1 MIAMFKKLL
10 IIITCS
16 LSLAACKK
24 DPDNVSLRGAYSSGE
39 FPKNINDLLGVL
51 GAGYAQWRSEHLAG
65 FNLMTK
71 VQACSDHA
79 ADLAYGGDLSWTE
92 LAANELSVT
101 NSYANGLWSQLYV
114 GVKTM
119 NAFLDRADFYEK
131 KYMVSSEQQM
141 VNYMRGEAYFLR
153 AWYYFNLEC
162 FFGEAYVGANGAND
176 DKMGV
181 PIYTSI
187 PTSVAETQQPRKKA
201 REVWNFIIDDLK
213 KSADLLKGAQWT
225 GAMRGRATEWS
236 AKALLGK
243 VYVFTQDWTNAKST
257 LLDVIQNSGK
267 SLMPYSKYK
276 EAFNDR
282 PENEFNE
289 ESLFEINIDR
299 TPANYGIFADFPPNK
314 NLTSSQGLLWSP
326 SCLGDDGI
334 EGGPNNNLGYCNQFV
349 HDKNLRRFGFDLPIY
364 NLVTNPAY
372 VPPTNTL
379 NNQKLILDPAYRAAS
394 VAMRTNKTVDPR
406 LYICALQP
414 WVDSVKNNDIL
425 KPVGKCVGIG
435 GGIQQYFHGWSFR
448 KFTTIDNN
456 LWAKSNA
463 ADGANYYLLRMA
475 DIYLLYAE
483 ACMNSNEPGPALE
496 YINKVHRRAYGV
508 ADYNAP
514 SPYDYASLSSATKA
528 NDPNLANNPLR
539 YERYAELFA
548 EGHWWFDVCR
558 WRIGKAEASYYGT
571 YLPTGDNIPWS
582 DDRSYAFPIPSDE
595 INTNTNIGKQNG
607 GY

>member
-1 MIAMFKKLL
+1 MFKKLL
-10 IIITCS
+10 MIATCS
-16 LSLAACKK
+16 LSLVACKK
-24 DPDNVSLRGAYSSGE
+24 DPDDVSLRGAYSSGE

-51 GAGYAQWRSEHLAG
+51 GAGYAQWRSENLAG

-71 VQACSDHA
+71 MQACSDHA
-79 ADLAYGGDLSWTE
+79 ADLAYGGDLGWTA
-92 LAANELSVT
+92 LAANELSVS
-101 NSYANGLWSQLYV
+101 NGYANGLWQQLYV

-131 KYMVSSEQQM
+131 KYMLPTEQQK

-162 FFGEAYVGANGAND
+162 FFGEAYIGAGGAND

-187 PTSVAETQQPRKKA
+187 PSNVAETQQPRAKA

-213 KSADLLKGAQWT
+213 KSADLLKGAVWT
-225 GAMRGRATEWS
+225 GDMKGRATEWS

-243 VYVFTQDWTNAKST
+243 AYVFTQDWPNAKTT

-267 SLMPYSKYK
+267 SLMPFSKYK
-276 EAFNDR
+276 EAFNDK

-314 NLTSSQGLLWSP
+314 NLTSSQGLIWAP
-326 SCLGDDGI
+326 TCIGDDGI
-334 EGGPNNNLGYCNQFV
+334 EGGPNNNLGYCNEFV

-364 NLVTNPAY
+364 KLVKNPSWIPGSHTLTNQEY
-372 VPPTNTL
+372 
-379 NNQKLILDPAYRAAS
+379 ILDPTYRQQS
-394 VAMRTNKTVDPR
+394 EDLRTNKTTDPR
-406 LYICALQP
+406 LYVCALQP
-414 WVDSVKNNDIL
+414 WVDSVTNNGIK
-425 KPVGKCVGIG
+425 KPVGKCIGIG
-435 GGIQQYFHGWSFR
+435 GGIAQFFHGWSFK
-448 KFTTIDNN
+448 KFTTMDNN

-463 ADGANYYLLRMA
+463 ADGANYYLLRLA
-475 DIYLLYAE
+475 DIFLLYAE
-483 ACMNSNEPGPALE
+483 ACMNSGENGTALE

-508 ADYNAP
+508 ANYNAA
-514 SPYDYASLSSATKA
+514 SPFDYTSLTAATKA
-528 NDPNLANNPLR
+528 NDPNLSNNPLR
-539 YERYAELFA
+539 FERYVELFA

-558 WRIGKAEASYYGT
+558 WRIGKAEATYYGI
-571 YLPTGDNIPWS
+571 YLPTGAAIPWS
-582 DDRSYAFPIPSDE
+582 DERSYAFPIPSDE